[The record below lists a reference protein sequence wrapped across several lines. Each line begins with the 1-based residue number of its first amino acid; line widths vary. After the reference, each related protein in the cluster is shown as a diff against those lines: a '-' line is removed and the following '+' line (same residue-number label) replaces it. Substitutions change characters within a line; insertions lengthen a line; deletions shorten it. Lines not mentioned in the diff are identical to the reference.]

1 MHRFFVPKDQI
12 SDKTITIIGSDVN
25 HIKNVLRM
33 EPEDKIEIIDSRGN
47 SFIASIKQIHSD
59 EVQATIIKSLTNN
72 PKLSTKITLAQCLP
86 KAKKMDFIVQKATE
100 LGVSHIIPVISER
113 SIPKIEEKADKKL
126 SHWQKI
132 AREASEQSGRTIT
145 PEILALTKFEDL
157 IKTAK
162 NYKLALIPWEGEQC
176 LILKQ
181 IPLPDHQITRS
192 SDILIIIGPEGGFS
206 REEIELAKKFGII
219 PITLGKRILR
229 TETAGIVL
237 LAQLLYALDQ

>member
-33 EPEDKIEIIDSRGN
+33 TLENEIEVIDSNGN
-47 SFIASIKQIHSD
+47 SYLSSIK
-59 EVQATIIKSLTNN
+59 EIKSNIIRANILKPLTNN
-72 PKLSTKITLAQCLP
+72 PELLTKITLAQCLP

-113 SIPKIEEKADKKL
+113 SVPKIEDKTDKKL

-132 AREASEQSGRTIT
+132 AKEAAEQSGRTIIL
-145 PEILALTKFEDL
+145 EILALTKFEDL

-176 LILKQ
+176 LTLKQ
-181 IPLPDHQITRS
+181 IPFPDHQITGYPN
-192 SDILIIIGPEGGFS
+192 ILIIIGPEGGFS
-206 REEIELAKKFGII
+206 REEIDIAKNSGII

-229 TETAGIVL
+229 TETTGIFL
-237 LAQLLYALDQ
+237 LAQLLYVFE